1 MDIFEKI
8 DRIPALCWYSILLL
22 AEFGEKGKWDFL
34 TLFLNQKSYQIK
46 GARYMK
52 EINKS
57 IKVINK
63 KFEEMEEDRKGEK
76 RQN

>member
-1 MDIFEKI
+1 
-8 DRIPALCWYSILLL
+8 
-22 AEFGEKGKWDFL
+22 
-34 TLFLNQKSYQIK
+34 
-46 GARYMK
+46 MK